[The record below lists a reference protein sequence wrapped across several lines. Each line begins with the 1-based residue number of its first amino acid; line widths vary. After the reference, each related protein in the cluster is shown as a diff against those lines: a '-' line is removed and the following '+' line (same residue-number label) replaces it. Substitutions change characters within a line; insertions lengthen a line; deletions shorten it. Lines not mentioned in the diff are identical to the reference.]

1 MKKLMFIMAGLIASC
16 ILNAQSLDEI
26 IKNHTSA
33 MKTDRLSKVKSLKI
47 TGKMS
52 AMGMEMPMVMFMK
65 HPNKIRITYSISG
78 QEMVSVFDGERGYM
92 INPMMGSSEPLELK
106 GEQLKQVQNNNIL
119 KNELLTHYKNGNI
132 SLEGQE
138 DVNGKPANKLK
149 VIMDG
154 TPVTMY
160 LDKQT
165 SLLVKTSVTVDQMGT
180 SMAVDTYMTDYTEND
195 GVIVPRKTTAIAN
208 GMEAAVIL
216 FEKVEVDIPMEDSLF
231 QVK

>member
-26 IKNHTSA
+26 IKNHTPA